1 MIFPRLAAL
10 SEALWSPKELRDW
23 NYFTNRITSMFKR
36 YELLDINYAKSA
48 YLVTADTQINLE
60 ENIVEVLLKNEF
72 PNSDIRYTI
81 DGTDLNSTSKKYSE
95 PIKITETTNLK
106 ASLFENNQ
114 PIGKE
119 FNQSIKFHKAVGKK
133 VSYKEIYN
141 DNYQG
146 AGEFTLVN
154 TLRGTKNFH
163 DGQWQAWLGKDMEV
177 VIDLEKE
184 TSISEVT
191 VGSMENQ
198 GPGIYYPIKIEVF
211 VSLNGKDY
219 KHVGNVERAYAKN
232 PGSELKEFKIEF
244 SAQKA
249 QYVKVIATNLK
260 NTPEGGDT
268 WLFIDEILI
277 D

>member
-1 MIFPRLAAL
+1 
-10 SEALWSPKELRDW
+10 
-23 NYFTNRITSMFKR
+23 
-36 YELLDINYAKSA
+36 
-48 YLVTADTQINLE
+48 V
-60 ENIVEVLLKNEF
+60 ENTVEVLLKNEF

-81 DGTDLNSTSKKYSE
+81 DGTDLNNASKKYSE

-119 FNQSIKFHKAVGKK
+119 FNQTIKFHKAVGKK

-184 TSISEVT
+184 TSIREVT

-219 KHVGNVERAYAKN
+219 KRVGNVERAYAKN